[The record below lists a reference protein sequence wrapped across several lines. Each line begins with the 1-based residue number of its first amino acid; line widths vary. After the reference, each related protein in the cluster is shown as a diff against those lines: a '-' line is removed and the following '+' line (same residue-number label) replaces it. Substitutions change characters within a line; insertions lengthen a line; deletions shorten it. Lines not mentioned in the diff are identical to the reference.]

1 MKLILVTLVGIN
13 ILVAIWGIFLREEIV
28 VDSKGSAAPAM
39 EDRVKTITPA
49 KPSVSS
55 GANRSGDPRL
65 CELVGPF
72 SDNDDAAVF
81 AERLRAIDIVSSV
94 EPIELNAGSSY
105 WVHLQPEE
113 SAAAAYRRLAELQSL
128 KVESYVIGSGDL
140 KNAVALGVFTQQKH
154 AEETQS
160 DLSKQGVDAVIT
172 TKPRTEVE
180 IWVSIQPEYAE
191 KISEITWQNLLDGMT
206 SQERRQNFCLPVAS

>member
-1 MKLILVTLVGIN
+1 
-13 ILVAIWGIFLREEIV
+13 
-28 VDSKGSAAPAM
+28 
-39 EDRVKTITPA
+39 
-49 KPSVSS
+49 
-55 GANRSGDPRL
+55 
-65 CELVGPF
+65 
-72 SDNDDAAVF
+72 VF

-191 KISEITWQNLLDGMT
+191 KISEITWQNLLDGM
-206 SQERRQNFCLPVAS
+206 